1 MGNALGRTSGIT
13 EQDRAILELK
23 VQRDKLQHYQLKAIL
38 QHEQLVARHHLVR
51 GDKKRALL
59 ALKKRRYQEGLLEK
73 TDAQLLNLEELTYS
87 IEFAAVQRQVIEG
100 IRNGNRVLI
109 EIQKELSLDAV
120 DQLMEETAGA
130 LAYQKEVEEAITERL
145 TSEELEDIEKE
156 LDAMVK
162 AEEEA
167 ALADESCTSPQK
179 TSTPTKQLSTEE
191 QLVMAPSIP
200 DTKLTLSEE
209 AITRNEWAELEAEYG
224 QTRGNLIYQ
233 A

>member
-1 MGNALGRTSGIT
+1 MGNVIGRANGIT

-23 VQRDKLQHYQLKAIL
+23 VQRDKLQHYQLKIQTVL

-51 GDKKRALL
+51 GDRRRALL

-73 TDAQLLNLEELTYS
+73 TDRQLLNLEELTYS
-87 IEFAAVQRQVIEG
+87 IEFAVVQRQVVEG
-100 IRNGNRVLI
+100 IRNGNRVLT

-145 TSEELEDIEKE
+145 TAEDIEEIESE
-156 LDAMVK
+156 LDAMVR

-167 ALADESCTSPQK
+167 ARID
-179 TSTPTKQLSTEE
+179 
-191 QLVMAPSIP
+191 
-200 DTKLTLSEE
+200 
-209 AITRNEWAELEAEYG
+209 
-224 QTRGNLIYQ
+224 
-233 A
+233 